1 MTADKQ
7 KIFLTG
13 LPRSGTTLLTS
24 ILNQNPDVY
33 ASPNSALCQILWDT
47 QLRIFNDEQFRAHP
61 NYQGALN
68 VLSSLADNYY
78 KDQPQKVIIDK
89 CRDWGVPPNQKITK
103 LYIDD
108 NPKYIIVVRNV
119 LDVLASFIT
128 LLNKK
133 GQNTG
138 YFDNEIGYT
147 YRSLDDARCDYL
159 MKPNGLIDRSLWSI
173 ASLLDPNN
181 NVGYC
186 LINYDEIVD
195 TPEVVTDAIYELI
208 GIDKFKHDFKN
219 IENKYPEDDN
229 IYGLT
234 GFHKVR
240 PTISKKSLP
249 YTEVLSDYVIN
260 KYANYNIWETK

>member
-1 MTADKQ
+1 MMADKQ

-47 QLRIFNDEQFRAHP
+47 QLRIFNDEQFRAYP

-68 VLSSLADNYY
+68 ILTSLADNYY
-78 KDQPQKVIIDK
+78 KDQPQKIIIDK
-89 CRDWGVPPNQKITK
+89 CRDWGVPPNQRITR

-147 YRSLDDARCDYL
+147 YRSLDDARCDFL
-159 MKPNGLIDRSLWSI
+159 MKPNGLTQTIMLVT
-173 ASLLDPNN
+173 ALL
-181 NVGYC
+181 
-186 LINYDEIVD
+186 
-195 TPEVVTDAIYELI
+195 TTM
-208 GIDKFKHDFKN
+208 
-219 IENKYPEDDN
+219 
-229 IYGLT
+229 
-234 GFHKVR
+234 R
-240 PTISKKSLP
+240 
-249 YTEVLSDYVIN
+249 
-260 KYANYNIWETK
+260 